1 MEDSQKKTEEAKE
14 GAEEPQKSE
23 QRRRIAD
30 NKIILYTLAVVE
42 SVIWGFSFVGTKA
55 ALIKLT
61 PMEVITARWTMAAVI
76 LIIMAAF
83 KIIKVNFK
91 GKDMKPVMLAALAQP
106 CLYSIGE
113 VYGISMT
120 TTSESSILIAMGPIA
135 IMLISVVFLKV
146 KIDKVTVFAVLAAFS
161 GVVLSIVLS
170 DDFSLGGKYAGYAIL
185 VVTVI
190 LGALFTLMSNRISD
204 RFTPMEITF
213 VMTVQG
219 SIFFNLIT
227 LIGGRGFEV
236 YRICLTDR
244 DTMLAVTFLGLG
256 CTVICYII
264 FNTVV
269 SKLPAHIAEALQKN
283 LITLT
288 GVITGILI
296 NGDSWNVWTIAGLA
310 VMLFG
315 IVLVSKPKGAENA
328 DESKEIAV

>member
-1 MEDSQKKTEEAKE
+1 MEESQKMTEETQKE
-14 GAEEPQKSE
+14 KRGKRME
-23 QRRRIAD
+23 D
-30 NKIILYTLAVVE
+30 NKIILYTLAVIE

-55 ALIKLT
+55 ALVKLT
-61 PMEVITARWTMAAVI
+61 PMEVITARWTMAAAV
-76 LIIMAAF
+76 LIILAAF

-91 GKDMKPVMLAALAQP
+91 GKDMRLVMLAALAQP
-106 CLYSIGE
+106 CFYSIGE

-135 IMLISVVFLKV
+135 IMLISVIFLKV
-146 KIDKVTVFAVLAAFS
+146 KIDKVTVFAVIAAFL
-161 GVVLSIVLS
+161 GVILSIAMN
-170 DDFSLGGKYAGYAIL
+170 DDFSLGGKYEGYAIL

-190 LGALFTLMSNRISD
+190 LGAIFTLMSNRISD
-204 RFTPMEITF
+204 RFTPMEITL
-213 VMTVQG
+213 VMAVQG
-219 SIFFNLIT
+219 SVFFNLIT
-227 LIGGRGFEV
+227 IIGGRGLEV
-236 YRICLTDR
+236 YRVCFTDK

-288 GVITGILI
+288 GVITGIII
-296 NGDSWNVWTIAGLA
+296 NGDSWNMWTIIGLA

-315 IVLVSKPKGAENA
+315 IVLVSRPKDKGNTDKEFQTDSVAEC
-328 DESKEIAV
+328 EG